1 MVRKD
6 EPLKVTDLEAS
17 EETTSSKPPPKK
29 GVFNRLTYGGKRAPP
44 KIDEEKDVRVP
55 DGSKAETSKTGRIA
69 GKPASGNVG
78 KSGPNKNAKS
88 TAANADGQQPVSAGG
103 ASVFDRL
110 TSGERL
116 YRTTTQTGRKPAGRR
131 AEQAVGVSQELGKD
145 ALLKIGNQAASD
157 GSQAPD
163 EMVNG
168 SHKREEV
175 DESEEED
182 DPVIQ
187 ISLIQPPVKIRSPR
201 PVLKKSAR
209 LLISQ
214 REQLSRRKS
223 WRLRRIPLALV
234 ERTSLARGALPILP
248 QGLAWMCLVLNG
260 LLPGTVR
267 SHFRL
272 GVGTI
277 MSGLLGICLG
287 APRFSAQVTV
297 EHRFLAFIINL
308 TVGVFQAFTVLF
320 CLVGWCW
327 SLGWGIILVKT
338 AGYYKKWKNNNLD
351 SGQED
356 MPQMNSIS
364 INNVDP
370 RY

>member
-6 EPLKVTDLEAS
+6 EPLKVTDLEAG
-17 EETTSSKPPPKK
+17 EETTPSKPAAKK
-29 GVFNRLTYGGKRAPP
+29 GVFNRLAYGGKRAPP
-44 KIDEEKDVRVP
+44 KIDEEKDVGVYS
-55 DGSKAETSKTGRIA
+55 DASKAETSKTGRIA
-69 GKPASGNVG
+69 GKPASGNVAKTG
-78 KSGPNKNAKS
+78 LNKNAKS
-88 TAANADGQQPVSAGG
+88 TAANADGQQPVPTGG

-116 YRTTTQTGRKPAGRR
+116 YRTTTQTARKPAGRR
-131 AEQAVGVSQELGKD
+131 AEQPVGVTQEPGKD
-145 ALLKIGNQAASD
+145 SLLSKIGNQAANE

-201 PVLKKSAR
+201 PVLKKSAQ
-209 LLISQ
+209 LLFSQ
-214 REQLSRRKS
+214 REPLNRRKS

-248 QGLAWMCLVLNG
+248 QGLAWMCLMLNG
-260 LLPGTVR
+260 LLPGT
-267 SHFRL
+267 
-272 GVGTI
+272 GTI

-287 APRFSAQVTV
+287 APRFSGQVTV
-297 EHRFLAFIINL
+297 EHRLLAFIINL
-308 TVGVFQAFTVLF
+308 TVGIFQAFTVLF

-338 AGYYKKWKNNNLD
+338 AGYYKKWKNNSLG
-351 SGQED
+351 SGLED
-356 MPQMNSIS
+356 VPRMNSVS

>member
-6 EPLKVTDLEAS
+6 EPLKVTDLETG
-17 EETTSSKPPPKK
+17 EETTPSKPAAKK
-29 GVFNRLTYGGKRAPP
+29 GVFNRLAYGGKRAAP

-55 DGSKAETSKTGRIA
+55 DVSKAETSKTGRMA
-69 GKPASGNVG
+69 GKPASGNVA

-88 TAANADGQQPVSAGG
+88 TAADGQQPAPAGG
-103 ASVFDRL
+103 ASVFERL

-131 AEQAVGVSQELGKD
+131 AEQAVGVTQELGKENS
-145 ALLKIGNQAASD
+145 LLKAAND

-163 EMVNG
+163 EMLGNG
-168 SHKREEV
+168 SHKREETA

-201 PVLKKSAR
+201 PVVKKSAR
-209 LLISQ
+209 LLFSQ

-260 LLPGTVR
+260 LLPGT
-267 SHFRL
+267 
-272 GVGTI
+272 GTI

-297 EHRFLAFIINL
+297 EHRLLAFIINL
-308 TVGVFQAFTVLF
+308 TVGIFQAFTILF

-338 AGYYKKWKNNNLD
+338 AGYYKKWKDNSQD
-351 SGQED
+351 SGQD
-356 MPQMNSIS
+356 DVPQMNSIS